1 MDVLSLKLEPREIT
15 GKKVK
20 RLREQG
26 IVPVH
31 VYGRSLEPLALQV
44 ESQLL
49 RRILL
54 QVGTNVPLSVEIDGQ
69 KGEDICFVREV
80 QRHPVTEDVL
90 HVDFMRVDV
99 EQTIE
104 AEVPIV
110 LIGTAPGVRELNG
123 TLLQPLQSIL
133 VVSLPMNVPASIE
146 LDVSTLDDFEKAIY
160 VRDVSVAANVTVVTD
175 SDEMIARVVPPRVEV
190 EEVAVE
196 EEVEGLE
203 GEEGA
208 EGAEGAA
215 GEERAPAGREGET
228 SR

>member
-20 RLREQG
+20 ELRQQG

-31 VYGRSLEPLALQV
+31 VYGMKLEPLALQV

-49 RRILL
+49 GRILAE
-54 QVGTNVPLSVEIDGQ
+54 VGTNVPLTVEIDGK

-99 EQTIE
+99 ERTIE

-110 LIGTAPGVRELNG
+110 LVGTAPGVRELDG

-133 VVSLPMNVPASIE
+133 VESLPMNVPPSIE
-146 LDVSTLDDFEKAIY
+146 LDVSALDDFEKAIY
-160 VRDVSVAANVTVVTD
+160 VRDVSVSTNVTVLTD

-190 EEVAVE
+190 EEVGEVE

-208 EGAEGAA
+208 EGTEGVAA
-215 GEERAPAGREGET
+215 GEGGPAGP
-228 SR
+228 

>member
-190 EEVAVE
+190 EE
-196 EEVEGLE
+196 EVEGLE

-208 EGAEGAA
+208 EGAEDAA

>member
-20 RLREQG
+20 MLREQG

-110 LIGTAPGVRELNG
+110 LIGTAPGVREMNG
-123 TLLQPLQSIL
+123 TLLQPMQSIL

-208 EGAEGAA
+208 EGAEEAA
-215 GEERAPAGREGET
+215 GGESAPAGREGET

>member
-208 EGAEGAA
+208 EGAEDAA